1 MSFGKSNF
9 LLGAIA
15 VAAGFPKRPT
25 MRDLVMRDLVRPVA
39 EMIRCGQAIKT

>member
-15 VAAGFPKRPT
+15 VAAGFPPRPT
-25 MRDLVMRDLVRPVA
+25 MRDLVRPVA
-39 EMIRCGQAIKT
+39 EMIGYGQAIKT